1 MVEVEIKLKID
12 SVDTIKSKLLALGF
26 AECGTLVET
35 DTYFDNRN
43 GDIRSSD
50 NALRIRKTVNKETGS
65 SFAQINF
72 KEKKLDNKSMSRHEY
87 ESDVT
92 DAEAISHILEGLGY
106 RPVSPLVIKTRREL
120 KSSDINACID
130 TVEGLGDYLELET
143 MTESEADRESAL
155 AKLEDVLCKL
165 GYSLSDTTT
174 TSYLSALQ
182 NLSGFCHTLYVQ

>member
-35 DTYFDNRN
+35 DTYYDNRN
-43 GDIRSSD
+43 GDIRLSD

-92 DAEAISHILEGLGY
+92 DADAMSHILEGLGY
-106 RPVSPLVIKTRREL
+106 RPVSPLVIKTRSKL

>member
-35 DTYFDNRN
+35 DTYYDNRN

-92 DAEAISHILEGLGY
+92 DADAMSHILEGLGY

-155 AKLEDVLCKL
+155 AKLEDILCKL
-165 GYSLSDTTT
+165 GYGLSDTTT

>member
-35 DTYFDNRN
+35 DTYYDNRN

-92 DAEAISHILEGLGY
+92 DADAMSHILEGLGY

-155 AKLEDVLCKL
+155 AKLEDTLCKL
-165 GYSLSDTTT
+165 GYGLSDTTT